1 MNAANT
7 PRFGAPVQVDG
18 PKRPRRSRRHP
29 LTGNGPIVD
38 RARAALTRTAA
49 QFGEVTGKDQTSV
62 TARTPDG
69 ITLTFSYDPGNY
81 VFSRVYN
88 LSITA
93 TLPATSAAPARIE
106 LSHRDRRGPRFVG
119 ARSGGPSAE
128 SLVGINGALGARL
141 RSIDLIS
148 ARIEGSGSR
157 ADSGSGSRTVTL
169 TPMGG
174 SYVWVLIP
182 PVFKATAFPA
192 GEPERIVDL
201 VRALRDWAPVSA

>member
-1 MNAANT
+1 MSAAKA
-7 PRFGAPVQVDG
+7 PRFGASVQTGEV
-18 PKRPRRSRRHP
+18 KQPRRSRRHP

-38 RARAALTRTAA
+38 RARAALARTAA
-49 QFGEVTGKDQTSV
+49 QFGEVTGTDQTFA
-62 TARTPDG
+62 TARTHDG

-88 LSITA
+88 LTITA

-119 ARSGGPSAE
+119 VRGTGPSTE
-128 SLVGINGALGARL
+128 SLVGINGALGERL
-141 RSIDLIS
+141 RSIDLVS

-157 ADSGSGSRTVTL
+157 ADSGAGSRTVTL

-201 VRALRDWAPVSA
+201 VRALRDWAPVAA